1 MTRLG
6 VFLAKRSINKSDVSR
21 KTGIS
26 KARLSQLT
34 LNAAAHLRVDEL
46 YMIALAI
53 KVDPAEMLM
62 DVCQDLKLIGE
73 H

>member
-1 MTRLG
+1 MTILG
-6 VFLAKRSINKSDVSR
+6 VFLAKRSINKSEVSR

-34 LNAAAHLRVDEL
+34 LNSSTHLRVDEL

-53 KVDPAEMLM
+53 KVDPAEMFLE
-62 DVCQDLKLIGE
+62 VCGGLELQGE
-73 H
+73 

>member
-34 LNAAAHLRVDEL
+34 LNGTAHLRVEEL

-62 DVCQDLKLIGE
+62 DVCQDITLGAE
-73 H
+73 G